1 MINERL
7 RPAHRQKATFDN
19 WNIARKRLKSA
30 QRRLVE
36 LHQVIAETARHLD
49 DWINIKAGQLEDSV
63 NVKTGVTNWPVAESI
78 RDAAREFRDARLEEI
93 SEFNRCP
100 YSEQQQIKRN

>member
-1 MINERL
+1 LINERL
-7 RPAHRQKATFDN
+7 RPAHRQKATFDY

-63 NVKTGVTNWPVAESI
+63 NVVSSIDALIVSSNRLSGIKGKWHDGRQGLLPSDGGGLNWPGATI
-78 RDAAREFRDARLEEI
+78 
-93 SEFNRCP
+93 
-100 YSEQQQIKRN
+100 